1 MKTLSSTISNKEPI
15 LKRVKSKNKRL
26 VNILNH
32 KMFKGYREIKKSK
45 ECILRKPKYIEKAF
59 WENKELYPF
68 DDDYNL
74 EYKRKNL
81 SCFFKKDL
89 SDMIQVNNYS
99 QKNDIKEENNLKN
112 KIKKKLENHKN
123 RNNFR
128 MKSNISLYLKKRP
141 DNDKYFYFSSNSLL
155 IRNDLYKNNNQKKN
169 HLFKTI
175 FAGENEKGLYNDIPI
190 FAIEKIHKIKNNK
203 NKKFIYLPS
212 KEERMVDLQFLYKVS
227 HRLPLKKTDFR
238 IKYNIK
244 SAKSQKKKDLL
255 ESAIITTIP
264 QKIQSA
270 KPNINRLSLKSN
282 KSDIFMTNINNNN
295 NKNRVK
301 SARIKRSISKGNLDI
316 INFHNY
322 ILKRAQSSSAY
333 KSRNRKLV
341 KNYSD
346 DILVN
351 IDQNILCNKDRIEKK
366 EGLSYFP
373 YQNRFVNDQI
383 VLNYINY
390 KKRQFENLKN
400 IIEC

>member
-112 KIKKKLENHKN
+112 KMKKKLENHKN

-155 IRNDLYKNNNQKKN
+155 IRNDLYKNNNQKK
-169 HLFKTI
+169 KS
-175 FAGENEKGLYNDIPI
+175 
-190 FAIEKIHKIKNNK
+190 
-203 NKKFIYLPS
+203 FI
-212 KEERMVDLQFLYKVS
+212 
-227 HRLPLKKTDFR
+227 
-238 IKYNIK
+238 
-244 SAKSQKKKDLL
+244 
-255 ESAIITTIP
+255 
-264 QKIQSA
+264 
-270 KPNINRLSLKSN
+270 
-282 KSDIFMTNINNNN
+282 
-295 NKNRVK
+295 
-301 SARIKRSISKGNLDI
+301 
-316 INFHNY
+316 
-322 ILKRAQSSSAY
+322 
-333 KSRNRKLV
+333 
-341 KNYSD
+341 
-346 DILVN
+346 
-351 IDQNILCNKDRIEKK
+351 
-366 EGLSYFP
+366 
-373 YQNRFVNDQI
+373 
-383 VLNYINY
+383 
-390 KKRQFENLKN
+390 
-400 IIEC
+400 